1 VAGEVEDANGQQE
14 QEHEYG
20 LEVVA
25 EEQGEHGVEE
35 VVEELEESE
44 NHATYGGDD
53 DACVPL
59 RELEVDQHGALRQW
73 LVFPERLELYF
84 HDVMSLLKLN
94 SLHSL
99 SHPGEIA
106 VVPLCH
112 DVVR

>member
-1 VAGEVEDANGQQE
+1 MAGEVEDASGQQE
-14 QEHEYG
+14 QE
-20 LEVVA
+20 
-25 EEQGEHGVEE
+25 QGECGVEV

-44 NHATYGGDD
+44 NHATCGGGGG
-53 DACVPL
+53 ACVPL
-59 RELEVDQHGALRQW
+59 QELEVDQHDALRQW
-73 LVFPERLELYF
+73 LVFPERLELHF
-84 HDVMSLLKLN
+84 HDVMSLLKLS